1 MAAIIALVFTIISF
15 PFSSHV
21 SALSSNYYH
30 KTCPHLEH
38 TVTSTVKKAMKND
51 ETVAAGL
58 LRMHF
63 HDCFIRGC
71 DASVLLE
78 SKVNHKAEK
87 DGPPNI
93 SLHAFYVIDHAKE
106 AVEALCP
113 GVVSCAD
120 LLALAARDAVNLSG
134 GPTWKVPKGRKD
146 GIISKAND
154 TIQLPYPL
162 PAPVSNISEL
172 RRNFSNRGL
181 SLKDLV
187 ALSGGHT
194 LGFSHCSSF
203 QNRIHNFNDTLDI
216 DPSLNPSFAN
226 SLRCVCPMYNK
237 NKNAGSA
244 LDSTTFKFDNM
255 YYKLLLQGKS
265 ILTSDQALRTDKTTR
280 ALVLKY
286 ARSEEEFEK
295 AFVKSMIRMS
305 KIRGH
310 GPQEIRLNCRVVR

>member
-1 MAAIIALVFTIISF
+1 MVAIIALVFTIIFF
-15 PFSSHV
+15 PFSSPV
-21 SALSSNYYH
+21 SALRSNYYD
-30 KTCPHLEH
+30 KTCPHLEQI
-38 TVTSTVKKAMKND
+38 VNSTVEKAMKND
-51 ETVAAGL
+51 NKVAARL

-78 SKVNHKAEK
+78 KKGNHKAEK

-93 SLHAFYVIDHAKE
+93 SLRAFYVIDHAKE
-106 AVEALCP
+106 KVEALCP

-120 LLALAARDAVNLSG
+120 ILALAARDAVFLSG

-146 GIISKAND
+146 GIISKADD
-154 TIQLPYPL
+154 TILPPYPL
-162 PAPVSNISEL
+162 PSPKSNISEL
-172 RRNFSNRGL
+172 RRNFSERGL

-194 LGFSHCSSF
+194 LGFSHCFSF
-203 QNRIHNFNDTLDI
+203 QDRIHNFNDTLDI

-226 SLRCVCPMYNK
+226 SLRSECPMHNK
-237 NKNAGSA
+237 NRSAGSV
-244 LDSTTFKFDNM
+244 LDFTPFKFDNM

-265 ILTSDQALRTDKTTR
+265 ILTSDQALLTDKRTR
-280 ALVLKY
+280 ALVVKY
-286 ARSEEEFEK
+286 ATCQEEFEK

-310 GPQEIRLNCRVVR
+310 GRQEIRLNCRVVR